1 MNYKIYYKTN
11 GRITG
16 ILENSELAEC
26 QTQYESDIEYD
37 STLDLDSEKT
47 KENIFF
53 ECHIVS
59 GALVDGV
66 HTERVAE
73 NNLKQVRNDRSSEYP
88 SIGDQL
94 DALFHAGVF
103 LQIWQ
108 QKYKQLK
115 ISIQKV
121 DSAFN

>member
-53 ECHIVS
+53 ECQIID
-59 GALVDGV
+59 GALSVGI
-66 HTERVAE
+66 HSERVSE
-73 NNLKQVRNDRSSEYP
+73 SNLKCFSTILAPIPNANDAA
-88 SIGDQL
+88 SIPI
-94 DALFHAGVF
+94 V
-103 LQIWQ
+103 
-108 QKYKQLK
+108 
-115 ISIQKV
+115 
-121 DSAFN
+121 

>member
-11 GRITG
+11 GKITG
-16 ILENSELAEC
+16 ILENSELAEY

-53 ECHIVS
+53 ECHIEG
-59 GALVDGV
+59 GALVDGT
-66 HTERVAE
+66 HTERVSERNLREVRE
-73 NNLKQVRNDRSSEYP
+73 NRKTEYP

-94 DALFHAGVF
+94 DALFHAGIFPADMAAKIQAVKN
-103 LQIWQ
+103 
-108 QKYKQLK
+108 KYPKT
-115 ISIQKV
+115 
-121 DSAFN
+121 

>member
-37 STLDLDSEKT
+37 FTLDLDSERT

-53 ECHIVS
+53 ECQIID
-59 GALVDGV
+59 GALSVGI
-66 HTERVAE
+66 HSERVSE
-73 NNLKQVRNDRSSEYP
+73 SNLKQVRNNRSSEYP

-103 LQIWQ
+103 PADMAAKIQAVKD
-108 QKYKQLK
+108 KYPK
-115 ISIQKV
+115 S
-121 DSAFN
+121 

>member
-16 ILENSELAEC
+16 ILDSSELEEA
-26 QTQYESDIEYD
+26 QTNYESDIEYD
-37 STLDLDSEKT
+37 FTLDLESEKT

-53 ECHIVS
+53 ECHIVD

-73 NNLKQVRNDRSSEYP
+73 NNLKQVQNERKSRYP

-103 LQIWQ
+103 PADMAA
-108 QKYKQLK
+108 K
-115 ISIQKV
+115 IQAVK
-121 DSAFN
+121 DSYPKPE